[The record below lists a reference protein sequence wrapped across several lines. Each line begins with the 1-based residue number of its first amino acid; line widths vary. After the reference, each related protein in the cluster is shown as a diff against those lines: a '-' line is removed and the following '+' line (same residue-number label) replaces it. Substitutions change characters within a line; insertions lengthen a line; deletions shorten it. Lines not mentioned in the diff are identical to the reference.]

1 MPKIKIK
8 THSASKKRF
17 DLTGTGKVKRN
28 KAYKG
33 HLLTSKSRKRKRG
46 LRQSAIATSANAG
59 IIRSMIPY
67 K

>member
-1 MPKIKIK
+1 MPKLK
-8 THSASKKRF
+8 THSSSKKRF
-17 DLTGTGKVKRN
+17 DFTGSGKVKRN

-33 HLLTSKSRKRKRG
+33 HLLSGKSPKRKRS

-59 IIRSMIPY
+59 IIRKMIPY

>member
-1 MPKIKIK
+1 MPKIK

-17 DLTGTGKVKRN
+17 NLTGTGKIKRN
-28 KAYKG
+28 KAYKS
-33 HLLTSKSRKRKRG
+33 HLLSSKTTKRKRG
-46 LRQSAIATSANAG
+46 LRKSTIASAANAA